1 MRVGGI
7 IAAYGESLV
16 RLGRGNY
23 SILVPSCLAG
33 HSRHSHNT
41 SRDVIIIRDT
51 ATAAGTPDNGRHW
64 WPGHTGHHYRKL
76 SCEQGV
82 GWRHR
87 YQVPDYRADD
97 LGI

>member
-33 HSRHSHNT
+33 HSHNK

-51 ATAAGTPDNGRHW
+51 ATAAGTPDNGPPLHYGPGW
-64 WPGHTGHHYRKL
+64 WFFRSL
-76 SCEQGV
+76 LC
-82 GWRHR
+82 
-87 YQVPDYRADD
+87 
-97 LGI
+97 

>member
-33 HSRHSHNT
+33 HSHNT

-51 ATAAGTPDNGRHW
+51 ATAAGTPDNGPPLVAWSHW
-64 WPGHTGHHYRKL
+64 SPL
-76 SCEQGV
+76 SEV
-82 GWRHR
+82 
-87 YQVPDYRADD
+87 VM
-97 LGI
+97 

>member
-33 HSRHSHNT
+33 HSRHSHNK

-51 ATAAGTPDNGRHW
+51 ATAAGTPDNGAPLVAWSHW
-64 WPGHTGHHYRKL
+64 SPL
-76 SCEQGV
+76 SEV
-82 GWRHR
+82 
-87 YQVPDYRADD
+87 VM
-97 LGI
+97 

>member
-7 IAAYGESLV
+7 LIGAYGESLV

-33 HSRHSHNT
+33 HSHNT